1 MGENEVEKGIEKLL
15 APAPK
20 KGISFGIKILIALVL
35 GFLPS
40 FLFVALFVQ
49 SGSPVSNYITYLSNL
64 SSSMGAWV
72 SAGVIFLFVLFIFWL
87 TSKTN
92 SKHKR
97 NKFLLVVLIFS
108 LLIILSLVAMQ
119 FYLYLNYALRNDILV
134 KLSADQDNLFF
145 TNNLENEVNFKIAV
159 TMNPFCSAECE
170 YSFFD
175 ISTGEMIDSGQFNIS
190 SILSKTK
197 TYTIKNLGLVQGSQV
212 LDTFVVSC
220 KSKRTLLCY
229 TSGQETSRSVL
240 ITINYDLSEEDNL
253 FKNSS
258 KEEIISLSGM
268 FYRTDDTLNESL
280 INLNLIN
287 NSFST
292 EESKQTLNDL
302 MSRSSDLGDS
312 LTFLVNLWETQK
324 FNLLQTNLLDFQ
336 DEVQTFYSDS
346 ENLSSSILANLSVY
360 NTLVDTLTNSRR
372 MLVELSA
379 KNLDASQCTDL
390 NSVVSDFNAGI
401 IQVAGETSLS
411 GKSPLVETLSSEVSQ
426 LYIEL
431 QNAAGA
437 GVCTLTHPISEI
449 SFAKITPYESS
460 SVIIPI
466 SLNEPSSV
474 CCYHGTCQTCCDETC
489 SAVNY
494 PVIFLHGQSINKALP
509 ADYSFDTFLKIKSNL
524 VSEGYIDAGSVIL
537 SQSGEIGGLWGKSNN
552 SMIMTASYFFDT
564 YKTDTGEKTI
574 SSNSDSIDTYAIRLK
589 SIVELIK
596 SRTNKDKVILVAH
609 SMGGVVARRYIQIFG
624 GANVDKM
631 ILITVPNHGVDD
643 KVSEYCGVIGPA
655 ASCSDLDKNSIFM
668 NKLNNAPTD
677 LVPTYNI
684 VGYGCDM
691 GGDTGDGI
699 IKNSSQYL
707 GSATNYYFKGTCNE
721 LSFEYFHEFIIDSD
735 KYPEVYKLIRTL
747 LGNKND

>member
-1 MGENEVEKGIEKLL
+1 MEENEVKKGIEELL

-20 KGISFGIKILIALVL
+20 KGTSFLIKILIALVL

-64 SSSMGAWV
+64 NSSLGAWV

-87 TSKTN
+87 THKTSSKR
-92 SKHKR
+92 KR

-134 KLSADQDNLFF
+134 KLSADQDNIFF
-145 TNNLENEVNFKIAV
+145 TDNLENEINFKIAV
-159 TMNPFCSAECE
+159 TMNPFCSAECKF
-170 YSFFD
+170 SFFD

-197 TYTIKNLGLVQGSQV
+197 TYTIKNLGLVQGSQI

-220 KSKRTLLCY
+220 TSKKTLLCY
-229 TSGQETSRSVL
+229 TSEQESKRSALV
-240 ITINYDLSEEDNL
+240 TINYDLSEENKL

-268 FYRTDDTLNESL
+268 FYRTENTLNESL
-280 INLNLIN
+280 TNLNLIN
-287 NSFST
+287 TSFSI
-292 EESKQTLNDL
+292 EDSEQTLTDFMN
-302 MSRSSDLGDS
+302 RSSDLSDS
-312 LTFLVNLWETQK
+312 LIFMIKLWEAQK
-324 FNLLQTNLLDFQ
+324 FSLLKTDLPEFQ
-336 DEVQTFYSDS
+336 DEIQTFYSES
-346 ENLSSSILANLSVY
+346 ENLSTSIIANISVY
-360 NTLVDTLTNSRR
+360 NTLVDTLTNSRK
-372 MLVELSA
+372 MLAELSA

-390 NSVVSDFNAGI
+390 NSVVSDFNAGL
-401 IQVAGETSLS
+401 IQIAGGLSLS
-411 GKSPLVETLSSEVSQ
+411 DKSLLVETLSSEVSQ

-437 GVCTLTHPISEI
+437 GVCVLTHPISEI
-449 SFAKITPYESS
+449 AFAKITPYKSS
-460 SVIIPI
+460 SEIIPV

-537 SQSGEIGGLWGKSNN
+537 SQSGEIGGLWGKSNT

-589 SIVELIK
+589 SIVELVK

-609 SMGGVVARRYIQIFG
+609 SMGGAVARRYIQVFG
-624 GANVDKM
+624 GENVEKV

-643 KVSEYCGVIGPA
+643 KVSAYCGVIGPA

-677 LVPTYNI
+677 IVPTYNI
-684 VGYGCDM
+684 IGYGCAM
-691 GGDTGDGI
+691 GDDTGDGI

-707 GSATNYYFKGTCNE
+707 SSATNYYFKGTCNE

-747 LGNKND
+747 LEAKND